1 MTTIENFINKLDL
14 TDKTKANYKNCLQ
27 KFEKDTKKTIF
38 ELLCKESNFYKYI
51 SNLPNLSD
59 KTKEDKKFIVLKF
72 IKTMNLKNTYFKKN
86 LEKKSNKDSTIK
98 KNQIITDENLDNIK
112 NYFKEIRNT
121 IENNNHKLL
130 LSLLINYQ
138 VILRTDLANVKLKN
152 FKDTE
157 PHYKEGKIIFPKGSC
172 NKVSNKTVIT
182 IELSQDDVQLL
193 NFDNDYLLDI
203 NYKNRSNGY
212 SILVSKISKQYLG
225 KNFTQNDY
233 RHLHSTH
240 HLHFIDSDFIEKFN
254 YLSEISRLQNHNLST
269 MLSFYIDNKISN

>member
-14 TDKTKANYKNCLQ
+14 TDKTKDNYKNCLQ

-38 ELLCKESNFYKYI
+38 QLLSKESNFYKYI

-72 IKTMNLKNTYFKKN
+72 IKTMNLKITYFKKK
-86 LEKKSNKDSTIK
+86 LEKKLDKNSTIK
-98 KNQIITDENLDNIK
+98 KNQIITNENLDDIK
-112 NYFKEIRNT
+112 KYFKEIRNT

-152 FKDTE
+152 FEYIE
-157 PHYKEGKIIFPKGSC
+157 PHYNEGKIIFPKGSC

-182 IELSQDDVQLL
+182 IDLSQDDIALL

-212 SILVSKISKQYLG
+212 SSLVSKISKQYLG

-254 YLSEISRLQNHNLST
+254 YLSEIARNQNHQLNT
-269 MLSFYIDNKISN
+269 MLSCYVDIKK